1 MTGEP
6 GTLPTMTTS
15 PTGHAPADPLLRLRN
30 LRLDITGDDGHERPI
45 LRGVDLAVQ
54 AGEAVGIVGE
64 SGSGK
69 SMTLRCVARLTPP
82 GARVSGDVAVDGR
95 HVNRLRGNDLRRFRQ
110 SEVGYVFQDQSA
122 AINPMHTVGDFL
134 LEPALDRGQDLDTA
148 RASALDLLT
157 RMGIT
162 DPRRRMRQYP
172 FELSGGLLQRVMI
185 ASVLM
190 AEPTLLLADEP
201 TTALDVTTQSD
212 VLALTDRLRRDR
224 GIAMLFVTHDLDLAM
239 AVCDRIVV
247 LYAGQVLEVSDA
259 ESIRRRP
266 THPYTRGLLASRPSL
281 DRRLPRIPVIPG
293 TALSASDAGPG
304 CPFHNRCGLA
314 IPLCATDPPP
324 RQVRGPVQVSCH
336 RAEELLTDDGKSE
349 TTLEAAGPHTP
360 EPPGDKTDYG
370 LSGTTLDG
378 AGRRTPEPVADK
390 TAFGQGGGEA

>member
-6 GTLPTMTTS
+6 TAALPTVITPS
-15 PTGHAPADPLLRLRN
+15 AGGRPADPLLQLRN
-30 LRLDITGDDGHERPI
+30 LRLGILGDDGHERPI
-45 LRGVDLAVQ
+45 LHGIDLTVQ

-69 SMTLRCVARLTPP
+69 SMTLRCIARLTPP
-82 GARVSGDVAVDGR
+82 GAEVSGDVLVAGR
-95 HVNRLRGNDLRRFRQ
+95 DVNRLRGNDLRRFRQ
-110 SEVGYVFQDQSA
+110 SEVGYVFQDPRA

-134 LEPALDRGQDLDTA
+134 LEPSRDRGQDLDAARTA
-148 RASALDLLT
+148 ALDVLT

-162 DPRRRMRQYP
+162 DPQRRMQQFP

-259 ESIRRRP
+259 ESIRHRP
-266 THPYTRGLLASRPSL
+266 AHPYTRGLLASRPPL
-281 DRRLPRIPVIPG
+281 DSRLPGIPVIPG
-293 TALSASDAGPG
+293 TPVSAADAGAG
-304 CPFHNRCGLA
+304 CPFHNRCSLA
-314 IPLCATDPPP
+314 LPVCALRPPP
-324 RQVRGPVQVSCH
+324 RHVRGPVRVSCH
-336 RAEELLTDDGKSE
+336 RAEELAADGRTAESAPDG
-349 TTLEAAGPHTP
+349 TGPHAA
-360 EPPGDKTDYG
+360 EP
-370 LSGTTLDG
+370 
-378 AGRRTPEPVADK
+378 
-390 TAFGQGGGEA
+390 TAEKSAVRQGGEQA